1 MAPNGRSASS
11 STVPSSVPNSSAQS
25 ANASTPGSTSS
36 VTKRG
41 KAKNN
46 TLINHIARRGQK
58 PRSEIPPVEFFLA
71 FRCKTYLQ
79 KSFDI
84 DIHLPHIERAINKYI
99 GQRLK
104 EFRCMLHVYYKSLSN
119 DQRRR
124 KPYVNV
130 AQEDWE
136 RLCDWFETDKFK
148 KLSTVN
154 KAIRAKKKVHHCGG
168 SRSFLNHRADKDK
181 MLKMQAESLEEGSTA
196 MTEED
201 IANKVLGTKPGY
213 IVGLGH
219 GVDPMSSSSSYCY
232 PEVEELRRR
241 AEAAETQAEEHGRQ
255 AQELRDEVHELQNWK
270 AASEAKLNFLMA
282 HIGAN
287 FSVIDGF
294 LPPFPSLFKS
304 LSSKGLFVAFSV
316 FGLESRKKSTIE
328 GRRLFKKIN
337 SIKGPPATEVW
348 NYPLQFEWAR
358 QHPRESLAVRKV
370 AASFKSLSGIANKI
384 KLAYTML
391 TLPAW
396 ENLNLTINFFSTKYM
411 KYTAGYPTLPQQ
423 KNVQFG
429 SMDDLPCYMG
439 SQILDQEEDFEEDE
453 DCNEDELETN
463 TMDISNREC

>member
-1 MAPNGRSASS
+1 MAPDGRSTSS
-11 STVPSSVPNSSAQS
+11 STMPSSVPNSSTQS

-58 PRSEIPPVEFFLA
+58 PRIEIPPGKSKPVGDWSQQFASEVGIICREYAPLSLYNW
-71 FRCKTYLQ
+71 RNVKKEYKSKVQTMHGHIL

-104 EFRCMLHVYYKSLSN
+104 EFRCRLHVYYKSLSN

-154 KAIRAKKKVHHCGG
+154 KAIRAKKKVHHRGG
-168 SRSFLNHRADKDK
+168 SRSFLNHRADKRNAQTQQEPGRIEFYRMMYYNQGKGWSGSVAEENYDK

-201 IANKVLGTKPGY
+201 IANKVLGTKPCY

-255 AQELRDEVHELQNWK
+255 AQELRDE
-270 AASEAKLNFLMA
+270 
-282 HIGAN
+282 
-287 FSVIDGF
+287 IDGF

-304 LSSKGLFVAFSV
+304 LSSKALFVAFSV
-316 FGLESRKKSTIE
+316 FGLESRTKSTIE

-337 SIKGPPATEVW
+337 SIKGPPATEGKR
-348 NYPLQFEWAR
+348 PE
-358 QHPRESLAVRKV
+358 
-370 AASFKSLSGIANKI
+370 KI
-384 KLAYTML
+384 Y
-391 TLPAW
+391 
-396 ENLNLTINFFSTKYM
+396 
-411 KYTAGYPTLPQQ
+411 
-423 KNVQFG
+423 
-429 SMDDLPCYMG
+429 
-439 SQILDQEEDFEEDE
+439 
-453 DCNEDELETN
+453 
-463 TMDISNREC
+463 